1 MLRYI
6 FKRLL
11 MMIPVMLGVVLV
23 IFVMLSLSP
32 GDPAV
37 QMLGPDAT
45 PEQLEELRDD
55 LGLNDPFLVRY
66 VKYVW
71 NLLHG
76 DLGTS
81 YTTKQ
86 PVAKEIFERF
96 PTTLL
101 FTTLACIV
109 GAIVGILFGIVSAV
123 KQYTWF
129 DNVSRVIALIGISVP
144 SFWLG
149 LMFII
154 WFSVGLGWF
163 PSSGF
168 YGPKYWVLPS
178 LTVGLVQASNVMR
191 QTRSAMLDVVRQDY
205 IRTARAKGQSEMKVI
220 FSHELPNA
228 LIPIVT
234 VLGMQ
239 FGRGMGGSIIS
250 EQVFAIPGIGM
261 LMTNAIGNLNYPVV
275 QGGVLVIALSFSI
288 VNLLIDI
295 LYAFIDPRIK
305 SLYSGKKRVRKT
317 KNEFVREPGKE
328 SAANG

>member
-1 MLRYI
+1 
-6 FKRLL
+6 

-66 VKYVW
+66 VRYVW

-76 DLGTS
+76 DMGIS

-101 FTTLACIV
+101 LTTLACIV
-109 GAIVGILFGIVSAV
+109 GAVVGVLFGIVSAV

-178 LTVGLVQASNVMR
+178 VTIGLVQASNVMR

-239 FGRGMGGSIIS
+239 FGRGLGGSIIS

-317 KNEFVREPGKE
+317 KNEFVVKPEEGE
-328 SAANG
+328 EETADA

>member
-1 MLRYI
+1 
-6 FKRLL
+6 

-250 EQVFAIPGIGM
+250 EQVFAIPGIGR
-261 LMTNAIGNLNYPVV
+261 LMIDSIKIHRTGWRPRHRPLV
-275 QGGVLVIALSFSI
+275 QH
-288 VNLLIDI
+288 
-295 LYAFIDPRIK
+295 
-305 SLYSGKKRVRKT
+305 
-317 KNEFVREPGKE
+317 REPAHRHPIRLHRSADQVPVQRQEARAQDEERIRQGTGKGVG
-328 SAANG
+328 SQWLIIQ

>member
-1 MLRYI
+1 
-6 FKRLL
+6 
-11 MMIPVMLGVVLV
+11 MLGVVLV

-66 VKYVW
+66 VRYVW

-76 DLGTS
+76 DMGIS

-101 FTTLACIV
+101 LTTLACIV
-109 GAIVGILFGIVSAV
+109 GAVVGVLFGIVSAV

-178 LTVGLVQASNVMR
+178 VTIGLVQASNVMR

-220 FSHELPNA
+220 FNHELPNA

-239 FGRGMGGSIIS
+239 FGRGLGGSIIS

-317 KNEFVREPGKE
+317 KNEFVVKPEEGE
-328 SAANG
+328 EETADA

>member
-1 MLRYI
+1 
-6 FKRLL
+6 